1 VLVAEDRLRH
11 SNLNQLPLRFTM
23 AGENVAMARDVAS
36 AHQALVQSPGHLA
49 NIVNATYNK
58 VGVAVVRGPDGR
70 LFVVEQFC
78 SC

>member
-1 VLVAEDRLRH
+1 
-11 SNLNQLPLRFTM
+11 
-23 AGENVAMARDVAS
+23 MARAVAS